1 VKPTTLAPQSAVTT
15 AARGAEGGPRRR
27 AYAMLVVIAVVM
39 GVLAIICSVSLG
51 YPLRDPDGFLGPA
64 WLRLPLLVLGAFVAD
79 IVPRTLFRA
88 RGNPGRIKAEAL
100 LLIREHWTRERI
112 TLVVVGLISF
122 YVTYVS
128 YRNIKNFLPFIMRD
142 GDGPPTKYDYALHR
156 FDKWLLFGHDP
167 SSLLHQWLGTGWA
180 AYVLSWDYLIFL
192 PMVPVSVVIWAV
204 WSRNVSFGYWFIT
217 AQCIC
222 WALGTMSYYAIPTLG
237 PNFFFPWL
245 YSDLPDTG
253 VAQLQDALFYG
264 RQNILFNPFADGV
277 QSVAGFASLHV
288 AITVSLALVGQYTLR
303 TRIFRIALWVYVG
316 LTAVSTTYFGWHYIA
331 DDIAGLAIA
340 LVAVYLAALG
350 TGQKFDRGGRSS
362 HPTTSTS
369 DVPVDPTE

>member
-1 VKPTTLAPQSAVTT
+1 
-15 AARGAEGGPRRR
+15 
-27 AYAMLVVIAVVM
+27 MLV
-39 GVLAIICSVSLG
+39 
-51 YPLRDPDGFLGPA
+51 
-64 WLRLPLLVLGAFVAD
+64 
-79 IVPRTLFRA
+79 
-88 RGNPGRIKAEAL
+88 
-100 LLIREHWTRERI
+100 REHWTKERI

-156 FDKWLLFGHDP
+156 FDHWLLLGHDP
-167 SSLLHQWLGTGWA
+167 ATLLHQVLGTSVS
-180 AYVLSWDYLIFL
+180 AYVLSWVYLIFL
-192 PMVPVSVVIWAV
+192 PMVPVSIVIWAV

-222 WALGTMSYYAIPTLG
+222 WALGTVSYYAIPTLG

-245 YSDLPDTG
+245 YTGLPVTG
-253 VAQLQDALFYG
+253 VAHLQDALFYG

-303 TRIFRIALWVYVG
+303 TRALRIALWVYVVMV
-316 LTAVSTTYFGWHYIA
+316 AISTTYFGWHYIA
-331 DDIAGLAIA
+331 DDLAGLAIA
-340 LVAVYLAALG
+340 VVSVYLGALG

-369 DVPVDPTE
+369 NVPLDDTE

>member
-1 VKPTTLAPQSAVTT
+1 MVT
-15 AARGAEGGPRRR
+15 
-27 AYAMLVVIAVVM
+27 IAIFM
-39 GVLAIICSVSLG
+39 GTLAIITGQALG

-64 WLRLPLLVLGAFVAD
+64 WVRLPLLCIGAFVAD
-79 IVPRTLFRA
+79 IVPRTLWRSRGKVSQFRTEA
-88 RGNPGRIKAEAL
+88 RL
-100 LLIREHWTRERI
+100 LVREHWTRDRI
-112 TLVVVGLISF
+112 QLVVLGLVCF

-128 YRNIKNFLPFIMRD
+128 YRNLKNFLPFVRGGKTRA
-142 GDGPPTKYDYALHR
+142 GDYELHK
-156 FDKWLLFGHDP
+156 FDQWLLFGNDP
-167 SSLLHQWLGTGWA
+167 SSLLHQWLGTGVS
-180 AYVLSWDYLIFL
+180 AYVLSWVYLIFL

-222 WALGTMSYYAIPTLG
+222 WALGTLSYYVIPTLG

-245 YSDLPDTG
+245 YADLPDTG
-253 VAQLQDALFYG
+253 VAHLQDALFYG

-288 AITVSLALVGQYTLR
+288 AITVALALVAQYTLR
-303 TRIFRIALWVYVG
+303 TRLFRIVLWVYVV
-316 LTAVSTTYFGWHYIA
+316 LVAISTTYFGWHYIA

-340 LVAVYLAALG
+340 LIAVYLAALG
-350 TGQKFDRGGRSS
+350 TGQKFERGGRRS

-369 DVPVDPTE
+369 DVPVDATE